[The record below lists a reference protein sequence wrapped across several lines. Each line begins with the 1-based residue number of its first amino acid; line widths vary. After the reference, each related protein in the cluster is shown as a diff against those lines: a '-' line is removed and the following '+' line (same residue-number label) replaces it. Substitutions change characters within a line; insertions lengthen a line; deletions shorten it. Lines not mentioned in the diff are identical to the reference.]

1 MVDPVLSTIEVP
13 CEENDSAVSKRRA
26 LRRTLGEARLLI
38 LFALGVVA
46 LTLGVIGFQKYFLQ
60 TGDQKSLATA
70 IYNALWLFTIEP
82 GNLVSPI
89 PWELEVARWL
99 SPAIAMYAILLG
111 FAAIFRDQV
120 RLLSLRFLRNHV
132 VICGLGQKGL
142 NIARNFRNSR
152 SAVVIIELDGNNPN
166 IAACREFGAIVLT
179 GDARDEYLLE
189 KAGVR
194 RARYLIGVCGEDGV
208 NSDVAVIARK
218 LVVNRTGSKLNCTIH
233 IKDPN
238 LWMLLRTQEFTAE
251 TSDTFRLDI
260 FNIYDQGAKQLF
272 REFPFSSGETEAG
285 VTPHLLVVGFGFFAE
300 QLILNAAR
308 KWSPQYDKTAQKLNI
323 SVVDP
328 QADLHIKRLCHEYSL
343 VEQVCEWKSLNFDT
357 DSVEFLKAEFL
368 FNPQRQPEVSMV
380 YVMVEDENLGL
391 SSALTLLE
399 RLRAFPVRILVRMNE
414 EKGLASL
421 IREARKGAGI
431 FDRLLLF
438 GLMERTCKL
447 NLIYN
452 SSHEA
457 ISRAI
462 HEEYVQQEGMKGNPL
477 GSSPILVDW
486 DCLPEE
492 YKEMNRTQADSIGTK
507 LNAVHCEIV
516 PWSEYGGDKFTFTQA
531 EVELMAVLEHER
543 WCTQRRKQ
551 GWVYGPVRDDKL
563 KLHPSLVPYGDAGLS
578 EAEKEKDRNTV
589 RQIPH
594 FLALAGYQVY
604 RVE

>member
-1 MVDPVLSTIEVP
+1 M
-13 CEENDSAVSKRRA
+13 
-26 LRRTLGEARLLI
+26 LGA
-38 LFALGVVA
+38 VA
-46 LTLGVIGFQKYFLQ
+46 LTLGVIGFHKYFLL
-60 TGDQKSLATA
+60 TGEHKSLATA

-142 NIARNFRNSR
+142 NIARNFRNNR

-238 LWMLLRTQEFTAE
+238 LWMLLRTQEFSAE
-251 TSDTFRLDI
+251 TSDTFRMDI

-272 REFPFSSGETEAG
+272 REYPFSSGEGDAG
-285 VTPHLLVVGFGFFAE
+285 GAAPHLLVVGFGFFAE

-308 KWSPQYDKTAQKLNI
+308 KWSPQYDRTTQKLNI
-323 SVVDP
+323 SMVDP

-343 VEQVCEWKSLNFDT
+343 VEQVCEWESLNFDT

-368 FNPQRQPEVSMV
+368 FDQQKQPEVNMV

-399 RLRAFPVRILVRMNE
+399 RLRAFPVRVLVRMNE

-421 IREARKGAGI
+421 IRDARRNAGI

-452 SSHEA
+452 SSHESIA
-457 ISRAI
+457 RAI
-462 HEEYVQQEGMKGNPL
+462 HEEYRSQEELKGNLP
-477 GSSPILVDW
+477 GTSPILVDW

-507 LNAVHCEIV
+507 LNAIHCEIV
-516 PWSEYGGDKFTFTQA
+516 PWGDYGGDKFTFTPA
-531 EVELMAVLEHER
+531 EVELMSVLEHER
-543 WCTQRRKQ
+543 WCAQRRKQ

-563 KLHPSLVPYGDAGLS
+563 KLHPSLVPYGDPGLS

-594 FLALAGYQVY
+594 FLALAGYQIY
-604 RVE
+604 RVG

>member
-1 MVDPVLSTIEVP
+1 V
-13 CEENDSAVSKRRA
+13 
-26 LRRTLGEARLLI
+26 
-38 LFALGVVA
+38 
-46 LTLGVIGFQKYFLQ
+46 
-60 TGDQKSLATA
+60 
-70 IYNALWLFTIEP
+70 
-82 GNLVSPI
+82 
-89 PWELEVARWL
+89 
-99 SPAIAMYAILLG
+99 
-111 FAAIFRDQV
+111 
-120 RLLSLRFLRNHV
+120 
-132 VICGLGQKGL
+132 
-142 NIARNFRNSR
+142 
-152 SAVVIIELDGNNPN
+152 
-166 IAACREFGAIVLT
+166 
-179 GDARDEYLLE
+179 
-189 KAGVR
+189 
-194 RARYLIGVCGEDGV
+194 IGVCGEDGV
-208 NSDVAVIARK
+208 NSDVAVIARR
-218 LVVNRTGSKLNCTIH
+218 LVAKRTGSKLNCTIH

-238 LWMLLRTQEFTAE
+238 LWMLLRTQEFSAE

-272 REFPFSSGETEAG
+272 RELPFSGGEFDVGA
-285 VTPHLLVVGFGFFAE
+285 VPHLLVVGFGFFAE

-328 QADLHIKRLCHEYSL
+328 QADMHIKRLCHEYSL

-357 DSVEFLKAEFL
+357 NSVEFLKAEFL
-368 FNPQRQPEVSMV
+368 FNPQRQLEVSMV
-380 YVMVEDENLGL
+380 YVMVENENLGL

-462 HEEYVQQEGMKGNPL
+462 HEEYMQQEELKGNIQ

-486 DCLPEE
+486 ECLPEE

-507 LNAVHCEIV
+507 LNAIHCEIV
-516 PWSEYGGDKFTFTQA
+516 PWGDYGGDKFTFTPA
-531 EVELMAVLEHER
+531 EVELMAILEHER

-551 GWVYGPVRDDKL
+551 GWSYGAVRDDKL
-563 KLHPSLVPYGDAGLS
+563 KLHPSLVPYGDPGLS

-594 FLALAGYQVY
+594 FLALAGYQIY
-604 RVE
+604 RV